1 MAGTWRCER
10 ASQGI
15 AGAWERR
22 GPGGHGVLEGPSQRP
37 GARHA
42 ETTQDPERANAEVR
56 RPGNNVKKRETETL
70 KDGGTKKGRD
80 RGLRKRNRVPEDRK

>member
-1 MAGTWRCER
+1 M
-10 ASQGI
+10 

-22 GPGGHGVLEGPSQRP
+22 GPGSHGVLQGPSQRPGRP

-42 ETTQDPERANAEVR
+42 ETTQDPERPSAEVR
-56 RPGNNVKKRETETL
+56 RPGNNVKKTETKTL
-70 KDGGTKKGRD
+70 KDGGTRKGRD